1 MCYVQDRTPHC
12 YVSMP
17 FPSSPQDE
25 WVREDTA
32 WPSSREGL
40 PLHTLQ
46 THPPLPRIGEG
57 VTCSVASSFS
67 GSVVM
72 CDLSLQLSE
81 YGAYDFANNASKVS
95 ITFLPPCLPPCHPPP
110 PFSSSHSSSF
120 SASFSTATVDHTTAT
135 VAVKC
140 MNFKFWPVTFSAR
153 IFDQSR
159 CLVCFTMK
167 FQESYLPRNVSYY
180 HWINE
185 CWVQYLEMFCMCT
198 FYSRYT

>member
-12 YVSMP
+12 YVSMA

-25 WVREDTA
+25 WVVGEDTA

-40 PLHTLQ
+40 SLHTK
-46 THPPLPRIGEG
+46 RILLFPGLVREWH
-57 VTCSVASSFS
+57 ALSSWHKTSHTISLMLKFS
-67 GSVVM
+67 QWIENWTFFHKLHKYFMSQVFSCSVVM
-72 CDLSLQLSE
+72 CGLSLQLSE
-81 YGAYDFANNASKVS
+81 YGAYNFANNASKVS

-140 MNFKFWPVTFSAR
+140 MNFKFWPVTFSAG

-167 FQESYLPRNVSYY
+167 
-180 HWINE
+180 
-185 CWVQYLEMFCMCT
+185 
-198 FYSRYT
+198 